1 MNCTICIEQR
11 ESKNIK
17 LHIYETD
24 DYRIATAIENL
35 LHNMECVTYNDLS
48 HKEARKI

>member
-1 MNCTICIEQR
+1 MNCTIMIEQR
-11 ESKNIK
+11 EGKKIK
-17 LHIYETD
+17 LHAYETD

-48 HKEARKI
+48 NKEVRKI